1 MSTAKGRSKP
11 LESAVSICILLV
23 LLAIA
28 AAIFIKQLG
37 VSVNTVAIQTTGM
50 SQSQVSF
57 ELNSLAPD
65 GFEVFSK
72 RETYTPET
80 LYEKI
85 NGKSPLYL
93 EAGFEQL
100 SAQRFANKTDEALI
114 MEIFVYD
121 MGSARNA
128 FSVYSTQK
136 RADTEIL
143 STARFGYKTSNG
155 IYLAHGRY
163 YIELVGFSE
172 AKELLEAITATAE
185 KIQDAFAVGSD
196 AEMNEL
202 NLFPPENI
210 TPGSAKL
217 HTVSAFGFE
226 GFSNV
231 FTCRY
236 ELDAQSVTAFLS
248 KRPSPEEAQTFADS
262 YYKFLIDNG
271 AEPKQPINEDLDG
284 KVIDFYDSIEVIFAS
299 GPFVAGVHDA
309 QDQPTAE
316 NIALRLLH
324 KLK

>member
-1 MSTAKGRSKP
+1 MSTAKGRSKR

-28 AAIFIKQLG
+28 GAIFIKQLG
-37 VSVNTVAIQTTGM
+37 IDTNAGVAGTADM
-50 SQSQVSF
+50 PQSQVSF
-57 ELNSLAPD
+57 ELSSLAPD
-65 GFEVFSK
+65 GFEIFSK
-72 RETYTPET
+72 RETYSPGT

-100 SAQRFANKTDEALI
+100 SAQRFANKNDEALI

-185 KIQDAFAVGSD
+185 KIQDAFAIGSD
-196 AEMNEL
+196 VEMAEL
-202 NLFPPENI
+202 RLFPPKNI
-210 TPGSAKL
+210 TAGSAKL
-217 HTVSAFGFE
+217 YTVSAFGFE

-236 ELDAQSVTAFLS
+236 ELDGQSVTAFLS
-248 KRPSPEEAQTFADS
+248 KRPSAEEAQTFADS

-271 AEPKQPINEDLDG
+271 AEAKQPINEGLEG
-284 KVIDFYDSIEVIFAS
+284 KVIDFYGSIEVIFAS
-299 GPFVAGVHDA
+299 GPFVLGVHDA
-309 QDQPTAE
+309 EDQPTAE
-316 NIALRLLH
+316 KIALRLIN